1 MKEKFLE
8 KYVTPIAS
16 LIANEEWIIFPVNF
30 YGNATSYT
38 LLPDISIPSF
48 INHTQYLLFYSY
60 LTIIYFIE
68 YISLLT
74 KFILKLN

>member
-48 INHTQYLLFYSY
+48 INHTQYY
-60 LTIIYFIE
+60 LTIIYFIDTINQ
-68 YISLLT
+68 ISI
-74 KFILKLN
+74 KIKLNFS